1 MSCVL
6 VTVGNKKG
14 SRQSQTCGATGTA
27 VESKYLRKRWKR
39 PLLLLFLL
47 IYWFYFKAHKKEIY
61 CRFEKQHMVLH
72 GIDDLYILMALMV
85 GWDHSM
91 RKHSGRSKN
100 QVVWPQTTFT
110 QFVSRWWF
118 HDYDNLVWCS
128 GMRRSSMILTV
139 LVFWPS
145 VNNHRLRNHLR
156 KKACF
161 SCDTYL
167 VINEKVATV
176 EWRGITTPWPWW
188 PPHGH
193 LMVGGQKRTLSNKVH
208 ECRTHRLFLEFNV
221 LTSTLGGVA
230 VASTDN

>member
-1 MSCVL
+1 M
-6 VTVGNKKG
+6 
-14 SRQSQTCGATGTA
+14 
-27 VESKYLRKRWKR
+27 
-39 PLLLLFLL
+39 
-47 IYWFYFKAHKKEIY
+47 
-61 CRFEKQHMVLH
+61 
-72 GIDDLYILMALMV
+72 

-139 LVFWPS
+139 LGFGPS
-145 VNNHRLRNHLR
+145 VNDHRLRKHLR
-156 KKACF
+156 KTVCF

-221 LTSTLGGVA
+221 LTSTLKGLLWQALTTNVRMQQLIAKWMTYIWGKINNGDLHSMSMVK
-230 VASTDN
+230 STEIYLFF